1 MSKLTAKQQA
11 WVDYY
16 KQGKTAAEAARL
28 AGYKARDDNGFQSI
42 GSENLRKLAVYIAE
56 RDKILETPRIADME
70 EINAFW
76 TNIMRDKSEE
86 TKERLKASELRAKA
100 AGAFIQQIKL
110 DNIPVVISGGDELED
125 CQADPAPAGDRRAR
139 LRHVLELQRP
149 LSRVQGQSCQQEE
162 QDDRAQPDRPHHGV
176 PGSQSAGRPQD
187 VPHAEGLLLC
197 RAQVGDSPAGR

>member
-76 TNIMRDKSEE
+76 TNVMRDKGEE
-86 TKERLKASELRAKA
+86 TKDRLKASELRAKA
-100 AGAFIQQIKL
+100 AGAFVQQIEHSGALEVDNPLAGLTTEELRKL
-110 DNIPVVISGGDELED
+110 
-125 CQADPAPAGDRRAR
+125 ADDG
-139 LRHVLELQRP
+139 
-149 LSRVQGQSCQQEE
+149 
-162 QDDRAQPDRPHHGV
+162 
-176 PGSQSAGRPQD
+176 
-187 VPHAEGLLLC
+187 
-197 RAQVGDSPAGR
+197 

>member
-76 TNIMRDKSEE
+76 TNVMRDKGEE
-86 TKERLKASELRAKA
+86 TKDRLKASELRAKS
-100 AGAFIQQIKL
+100 
-110 DNIPVVISGGDELED
+110 SGRVCAEN
-125 CQADPAPAGDRRAR
+125 RA
-139 LRHVLELQRP
+139 LRH
-149 LSRVQGQSCQQEE
+149 SRGGEPACRSDHRGTAEAGG
-162 QDDRAQPDRPHHGV
+162 RWLTLAF
-176 PGSQSAGRPQD
+176 AGRL
-187 VPHAEGLLLC
+187 ALSL
-197 RAQVGDSPAGR
+197 PA

>member
-76 TNIMRDKSEE
+76 TNVMRDKGEE
-86 TKERLKASELRAKA
+86 TKDRLKASELRAKA
-100 AGAFIQQIKL
+100 AGICAKDRAL
-110 DNIPVVISGGDELED
+110 RHSRGGE
-125 CQADPAPAGDRRAR
+125 PARRADHR
-139 LRHVLELQRP
+139 GAAEAGGRWLTL
-149 LSRVQGQSCQQEE
+149 
-162 QDDRAQPDRPHHGV
+162 AF
-176 PGSQSAGRPQD
+176 AGRLALSLPG
-187 VPHAEGLLLC
+187 VT
-197 RAQVGDSPAGR
+197 SGRSAS

>member
-1 MSKLTAKQQA
+1 MVCHIVPCYTGIMKFAGVKRRPCDLLLHAIGVHLSERALSFEGAFSCPEFRKDGERVSKLTAKQQA

-76 TNIMRDKSEE
+76 TNVMRDKGEE

-100 AGAFIQQIKL
+100 AGAFVQQIKL
-110 DNIPVVISGGDELED
+110 DNIPVVITGGDELED
-125 CQADPAPAGDRRAR
+125 
-139 LRHVLELQRP
+139 
-149 LSRVQGQSCQQEE
+149 
-162 QDDRAQPDRPHHGV
+162 
-176 PGSQSAGRPQD
+176 
-187 VPHAEGLLLC
+187 
-197 RAQVGDSPAGR
+197 